1 MKTFLFFSLI
11 LLIADACSSPSV
23 LSNCEDLK
31 NALTLNDEAR
41 IKTQMLDF
49 VHDLPTQDYTVQNL
63 NTLVTNLTNQCKV
76 TIGSVCFDCI
86 KTNPPETEIKI
97 ALIVN
102 NSIAANK
109 AFDFSRD
116 SNGKIQLVGIH
127 D

>member
-1 MKTFLFFSLI
+1 MKSFLFFSLMM
-11 LLIADACSSPSV
+11 LMAEACSSPSE
-23 LSNCEDLK
+23 LSDCEDLK

-41 IKTQMLDF
+41 IKSQMLIF
-49 VHDLPTQDYTVQNL
+49 VHDLPTQDYTVQNM

-116 SNGKIQLVGIH
+116 SNGKIKLVGIH